1 MIAINN
7 ISKDLH
13 ARFDEEL
20 GAHIVETIFRDTL
33 SEHLQRATVTD
44 WVPVL
49 ANRDAADKLA
59 RFADGTLDTG
69 DHHSGSLIAA

>member
-13 ARFDEEL
+13 ARFDGEL
-20 GAHIVETIFRDTL
+20 GAHVVETIFHDTL
-33 SEHLQRATVTD
+33 SEHLQQANVTD

-49 ANRDAADKLA
+49 AGRDAANKLA

-69 DHHSGSLIAA
+69 ELSGSLIAA

>member
-20 GAHIVETIFRDTL
+20 GAHVVETIFSDTV
-33 SEHLQRATVTD
+33 SEHLQRANVTD

-49 ANRDAADKLA
+49 AGRDAAEKLS
-59 RFADGTLDTG
+59 RIADGTLDTG
-69 DHHSGSLIAA
+69 DFSGSLIAA

>member
-20 GAHIVETIFRDTL
+20 GGHIVETIFRDAL
-33 SEHLQRATVTD
+33 SEHLQRADVTD

-49 ANRDAADKLA
+49 AGRDAAEKLA
-59 RFADGTLDTG
+59 RFADGTLDSG
-69 DHHSGSLIAA
+69 EISGSLIAA

>member
-20 GAHIVETIFRDTL
+20 GAHVVETIFRDTV
-33 SEHLQRATVTD
+33 SEHLHQANVTD

-49 ANRDAADKLA
+49 AGRDAAERLS
-59 RFADGTLDTG
+59 RIADGTLDTG
-69 DHHSGSLIAA
+69 EHHSGSLIAA

>member
-33 SEHLQRATVTD
+33 SEHLQRANAVSYTH
-44 WVPVL
+44 L
-49 ANRDAADKLA
+49 
-59 RFADGTLDTG
+59 TLPTK
-69 DHHSGSLIAA
+69 A

>member
-20 GAHIVETIFRDTL
+20 GAHVVETIFSDTV
-33 SEHLQRATVTD
+33 SEHLQRANVTD

-49 ANRDAADKLA
+49 AGRDAA
-59 RFADGTLDTG
+59 
-69 DHHSGSLIAA
+69 

>member
-20 GAHIVETIFRDTL
+20 GAHVVETIFRDTV
-33 SEHLQRATVTD
+33 SEHLQQANVTD

-49 ANRDAADKLA
+49 AGRDAAEKLS
-59 RFADGTLDTG
+59 RIADGTLDTG
-69 DHHSGSLIAA
+69 DFSGSLIAA

>member
-20 GAHIVETIFRDTL
+20 GAHVVETIFRDTL
-33 SEHLQRATVTD
+33 SEHLQRANVTD

-49 ANRDAADKLA
+49 AGREAAEKLS
-59 RFADGTLDTG
+59 RIADGTLDTG
-69 DHHSGSLIAA
+69 EFSGSLIAA

>member
-20 GAHIVETIFRDTL
+20 GAHIVETIFRDTV
-33 SEHLQRATVTD
+33 SEHLQRANVTD

-49 ANRDAADKLA
+49 AGREAAEKLS
-59 RFADGTLDTG
+59 RIADGTLDTG
-69 DHHSGSLIAA
+69 EFSGSLIAA

>member
-20 GAHIVETIFRDTL
+20 GAHVVETIFRDTV
-33 SEHLQRATVTD
+33 SEHLQRANVAD

-49 ANRDAADKLA
+49 AGRDAAEKLS
-59 RFADGTLDTG
+59 RIADGTLDTG
-69 DHHSGSLIAA
+69 DFSGSLIAA

>member
-20 GAHIVETIFRDTL
+20 GGHIVETIFRDTL
-33 SEHLQRATVTD
+33 SEHLQRANVTD

-49 ANRDAADKLA
+49 AGRDAAEKLS

-69 DHHSGSLIAA
+69 DFSGSLVAA

>member
-13 ARFDEEL
+13 ARFDGEL
-20 GAHIVETIFRDTL
+20 GAHVVETIFRDTL
-33 SEHLQRATVTD
+33 SEHLQRANVTD

-49 ANRDAADKLA
+49 AGRDAADKLS
-59 RFADGTLDTG
+59 RIADGTFDTG
-69 DHHSGSLIAA
+69 DFSGSLIAA

>member
-20 GAHIVETIFRDTL
+20 GAHVVETIFRDTL
-33 SEHLQRATVTD
+33 SEHLQRAAVTD

-49 ANRDAADKLA
+49 AGRDAAEKLA
-59 RFADGTLDTG
+59 RFVDGTLDSG
-69 DHHSGSLIAA
+69 EISGSLIAA

>member
-20 GAHIVETIFRDTL
+20 GAHVVETIFRDIL
-33 SEHLQRATVTD
+33 SEHLQRADVTD

-49 ANRDAADKLA
+49 AGRDAAEKLA
-59 RFADGTLDTG
+59 RFADGTLDSG
-69 DHHSGSLIAA
+69 EVSGSLIAT